1 MSKCQTKKLG
11 DICDIQ
17 SGGTPSRSK
26 NEYWVH
32 GTIPWV
38 KISDINS
45 KFINK
50 TEELITEFGLEN
62 SSAKIFTKGTIIY
75 TIFATIGEVA
85 ILNCNACTNQAIAGI
100 KILNNN
106 VSTEYLYHYLV
117 HKKEEVK
124 ALSRGVAQNNINLTL
139 LRALEIDI
147 PVASEQKMKSE
158 VLNKVCSIIEA
169 RKIQLLEL
177 DKLAKSRF
185 IEMFGRCSE
194 DKFGWG
200 LKTLEDCCV
209 INPQKTTDSRLK
221 PGLEVSF
228 CPMPYISEK
237 GEIKTDDIII
247 YDKVK
252 SGFTYFAE
260 NDVLFAKITPCMEN
274 GKGAIARNLKNGI
287 GFGSTEFH
295 VLRPKKEMI
304 TPEWLYFLTTFQQF
318 RKDAENNMTGSAGQ
332 RRVPANFLKKYR
344 VSVPPKSLQYEFARI
359 LQQLDKSKF
368 RMKKCLKLLSY
379 IRHL

>member
-1 MSKCQTKKLG
+1 
-11 DICDIQ
+11 
-17 SGGTPSRSK
+17 
-26 NEYWVH
+26 
-32 GTIPWV
+32 
-38 KISDINS
+38 
-45 KFINK
+45 
-50 TEELITEFGLEN
+50 
-62 SSAKIFTKGTIIY
+62 
-75 TIFATIGEVA
+75 
-85 ILNCNACTNQAIAGI
+85 
-100 KILNNN
+100 
-106 VSTEYLYHYLV
+106 
-117 HKKEEVK
+117 
-124 ALSRGVAQNNINLTL
+124 
-139 LRALEIDI
+139 
-147 PVASEQKMKSE
+147 
-158 VLNKVCSIIEA
+158 
-169 RKIQLLEL
+169 
-177 DKLAKSRF
+177 
-185 IEMFGRCSE
+185 MFGRCSE

-332 RRVPANFLKKYR
+332 RRAWAP
-344 VSVPPKSLQYEFARI
+344 
-359 LQQLDKSKF
+359 
-368 RMKKCLKLLSY
+368 
-379 IRHL
+379 

>member
-1 MSKCQTKKLG
+1 MKTTLKGIVKEYS
-11 DICDIQ
+11 I
-17 SGGTPSRSK
+17 RNK
-26 NEYWVH
+26 NNENIRVYSITNST
-32 GTIPWV
+32 GFIP
-38 KISDINS
+38 
-45 KFINK
+45 
-50 TEELITEFGLEN
+50 
-62 SSAKIFTKGTIIY
+62 
-75 TIFATIGEVA
+75 
-85 ILNCNACTNQAIAGI
+85 
-100 KILNNN
+100 
-106 VSTEYLYHYLV
+106 STEYFSKEVFSKDLSTYKIVEKGMIAYNPSRINVGSVACQDKEKRVIVSPLYVVIKVDSSVLLPQILELFL
-117 HKKEEVK
+117 KSEIGQKQIK
-124 ALSRGVAQNNINLTL
+124 SLTSGSVRDSL
-139 LRALEIDI
+139 KYSALERIEINI
-147 PVASEQKMKSE
+147 PSLIEQKEILRNISKLSD
-158 VLNKVCSIIEA
+158 IIKK
-169 RKIQLLEL
+169 RNQQLFEIENV
-177 DKLAKSRF
+177 AKSRF
-185 IEMFGRCSE
+185 IEMFGRCGE

-209 INPQKTTDSRLK
+209 INPQKTTDNRLK

-228 CPMPYISEK
+228 CPMPYVSEK
-237 GEIKTDDIII
+237 GEIKTDDITI

-252 SGFTYFAE
+252 TGFTYFAE

-274 GKGAIARNLKNGI
+274 GKGAIARNLKNEI

-318 RKDAENNMTGSAGQ
+318 RKDAETNMTGSAGQ

-344 VSVPPKSLQYEFARI
+344 VSVPPKSLQYKFARI

>member
-1 MSKCQTKKLG
+1 MKLG

-26 NEYWVH
+26 NEYWFN

-45 KFINK
+45 KFVNN
-50 TEELITEFGLEN
+50 TEEYITDIGLKN
-62 SSAKIFTKGTIIY
+62 SSAKIFPKGTIIY

-85 ILNCNACTNQAIAGI
+85 ILNCDACTNQAIAGL
-100 KILNNN
+100 KIIDKNI
-106 VSTEYLYHYLV
+106 SKEYLYHYLV
-117 HKKEEVK
+117 HKKEKIK
-124 ALSRGVAQNNINLTL
+124 ASSRGVAQNNINLTM

-147 PVASEQKMKSE
+147 PKVSEQQKKANA
-158 VLNKVCSIIEA
+158 LNKICALIDS
-169 RKIQLLEL
+169 RKIQLSRL
-177 DKLAKSRF
+177 DQLAKSRF
-185 IEMFGRCSE
+185 IEMFGQCGE
-194 DKFGWG
+194 DRFGWG

-221 PGLEVSF
+221 PSLEVSF

-368 RMKKCLKLLSY
+368 RAKKCLKLFSY
-379 IRHL
+379 MRHLRIIGI